1 MLIKTLIICAYV
13 VGGILLLW
21 VYVII
26 GALFVKRFLRKNLED
41 SNPYYIS
48 SGFIRNCACVIVFI
62 FWPLMVVPATTIG
75 FIRYFFFGERQ

>member
-21 VYVII
+21 VYVIV
-26 GALFVKRFLRKNLED
+26 GALFVRRFLRKNLQD

-48 SGFIRNCACVIVFI
+48 NVFIQNCACVIMFI
-62 FWPLMVVPATTIG
+62 FWPLMIVVATTIG
-75 FIRYFFFGERQ
+75 FIRYFLFGEKQ